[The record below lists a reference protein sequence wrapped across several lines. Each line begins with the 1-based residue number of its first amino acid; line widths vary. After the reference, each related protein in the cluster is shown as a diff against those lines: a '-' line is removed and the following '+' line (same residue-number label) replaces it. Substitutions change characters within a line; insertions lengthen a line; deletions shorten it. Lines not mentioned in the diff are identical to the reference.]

1 MITEEDLINSIKS
14 IQDEIDG
21 IGPNI
26 CSQFP
31 IQVYMDEVKSRVQFR
46 THSYFSFQ
54 RRRIFKKI
62 WAQYGFHALALY
74 QKLVL
79 AFLIKDSTK
88 SLKPNSL
95 PKGIFIE
102 LYSWYKRVLDDFNVQ
117 SDKYYDFANMDF
129 IYDLGVCCL
138 KSLPVGGAWFIQV
151 RRLGFRLV
159 LTPNILRV
167 IRILSYLIYE
177 TGGFRNFCVIH
188 TFPRYLPRFNCQ
200 QMNLAYKHIGELLGS
215 NSKIKAVYRR
225 SWFLDPNLAAIS
237 PNLNYLRDI
246 PLKNG
251 ATFFKTRLI
260 EEDIN
265 LSLKYSPFRR
275 KLYEAGKYFPAAYA
289 YIWPRNEFLS
299 YLENQTDLWVANS
312 RVSQIDQVPC

>member
-1 MITEEDLINSIKS
+1 MITKEDLINSIKS
-14 IQDEIDG
+14 IRDEIDE
-21 IGPNI
+21 ISPNI

-31 IQVYMDEVKSRVQFR
+31 IQAYMDDVKSHVQFR

-54 RRRIFKKI
+54 RLRIFKKI
-62 WAQYGFHALALY
+62 RTHYGFHALVLY

-79 AFLIKDSTK
+79 ASLIKDSTECI
-88 SLKPNSL
+88 KPESL

-102 LYSWYKRVLDDFNVQ
+102 LYSWYKRILDDFTLQ
-117 SDKYYDFANMDF
+117 SDKYYDFTNIDF
-129 IYDLGVCCL
+129 RYDLGICCL
-138 KSLPVGGAWFIQV
+138 KSLPIGGAWFIQV
-151 RRLGFRLV
+151 RRLGFRLF
-159 LTPNILRV
+159 LTLNIPRLL
-167 IRILSYLIYE
+167 RILGHLIYK

-200 QMNLAYKHIGELLGS
+200 QMNLAYKQIGELLKS
-215 NSKIKAVYRR
+215 NSKIKGVYRR
-225 SWFLDPNLAAIS
+225 SWFLDPNLVAIS
-237 PNLNYLRDI
+237 PNLNYLREI

-251 ATFFKTRLI
+251 AALFQTKLS

-265 LSLKYSPFRR
+265 LSLKYSPLRR

-299 YLENQTDLWVANS
+299 YLENQTN
-312 RVSQIDQVPC
+312 